1 MTHSPSKETIEGLFP
16 TKQSFTPP
24 ESTATAKGG
33 ISITSEDVWQALC
46 MIKASKACFGHLT
59 KDMLMEYGSPL
70 LERIRE
76 LIEKEL
82 NAARWSIET
91 SKLILIPKG
100 SGGIRPLG
108 IQHLL

>member
-1 MTHSPSKETIEGLFP
+1 MCNFNANPDENPADGHDLGMTGTQP
-16 TKQSFTPP
+16 T
-24 ESTATAKGG
+24 STWG

-108 IQHLL
+108 IYYLL